1 MKITI
6 IGAGL
11 GGLTFGALAARDG
24 HEVEIYDKNS
34 RPGGVV
40 ALLEHE
46 GYKFEQGPLLIG
58 DMLPG
63 EGIYELLKSLGITL
77 DTVRADRDIY
87 MPDYKMSAPVDYQGP
102 YWRRE
107 RLKELFP
114 EESDGI
120 DAYYKFYDDVMNLRF
135 IATQKQTLVNKIRLA
150 LAFLKIKKYSEMNA
164 DELTRHFFKSE
175 KIRTLYTG
183 ILADFCADPSDSQ
196 GLAVVFTN
204 FETAFDKRIPLE
216 RNGKTYYPG
225 YCYIKGGCQKI
236 PEALADYITSHGGK
250 IHYNTVVEK
259 VLVENGKAKGI
270 RLSGGE
276 ETKSDMVVGCG
287 AGRDFFLETVGREH
301 LDKEYLEILD
311 TFRPMEA
318 VFMLHLGVDFDPMEH
333 LRAALVYCYGMYD
346 LHAATEKLRS
356 GVYHEGNDGYLI
368 FVPSEHAPEFAPEGK
383 HCVTIYTVA
392 PDTLAEGDWESKKQ
406 EYAEKLISLA
416 ERQLPGLS
424 KHIDTMKIMTARDYS
439 EYTHMKKS
447 SFGGVVPIWN
457 QKNPT
462 HKTPVEGLW
471 FVGQQSENAGGLG
484 NVILGAKSAYEKAF
498 PKN

>member
-24 HEVEIYDKNS
+24 HEVEIFDKNS

-175 KIRTLYTG
+175 KIRTLFTG
-183 ILADFCADPSDSQ
+183 ILADFCADPSESQ

-301 LDKEYLEILD
+301 LDKDYLEILD

-406 EYAEKLISLA
+406 DYAKKLISLA

-424 KHIDTMKIMTARDYS
+424 KHIETMKIMTARDYS

>member
-24 HEVEIYDKNS
+24 HEVEIFDKNS

-183 ILADFCADPSDSQ
+183 ILADFCADPSESQ

-204 FETAFDKRIPLE
+204 FETAFD
-216 RNGKTYYPG
+216 
-225 YCYIKGGCQKI
+225 
-236 PEALADYITSHGGK
+236 
-250 IHYNTVVEK
+250 
-259 VLVENGKAKGI
+259 
-270 RLSGGE
+270 
-276 ETKSDMVVGCG
+276 
-287 AGRDFFLETVGREH
+287 
-301 LDKEYLEILD
+301 
-311 TFRPMEA
+311 
-318 VFMLHLGVDFDPMEH
+318 
-333 LRAALVYCYGMYD
+333 
-346 LHAATEKLRS
+346 
-356 GVYHEGNDGYLI
+356 
-368 FVPSEHAPEFAPEGK
+368 
-383 HCVTIYTVA
+383 
-392 PDTLAEGDWESKKQ
+392 
-406 EYAEKLISLA
+406 
-416 ERQLPGLS
+416 
-424 KHIDTMKIMTARDYS
+424 
-439 EYTHMKKS
+439 
-447 SFGGVVPIWN
+447 
-457 QKNPT
+457 
-462 HKTPVEGLW
+462 
-471 FVGQQSENAGGLG
+471 
-484 NVILGAKSAYEKAF
+484 
-498 PKN
+498 